1 MCLDGKTVLITG
13 GARGIGRATALVMA
27 ERGASVGLFDLNGE
41 AERTAEMIRGIGQK
55 ASFRV
60 VDVAD
65 ADQVRAGVAALEDA
79 LGPVDIL
86 VNNAGI
92 VNNIAPLAT
101 MSQEAWQRELDVN
114 LTGPF
119 NMIQA
124 VIVGMAERGWG
135 RIVNV
140 SSAAA
145 RGGLYNQSGYASTK
159 AGLIGLTQ
167 NVTIEYAGRGI
178 TCNAVLPGMIGTENV
193 LAMPSEI
200 LEQATRMSP
209 SRRVGEPR
217 EVGQLIAFLC
227 SDMAAYIN
235 GVEILI
241 DGGAATNSV
250 VLGSRKALKERES

>member
-1 MCLDGKTVLITG
+1 MRLDGKTVLITG
-13 GARGIGRATALVMA
+13 AARGIGRATALVMA
-27 ERGASVGLFDLNGE
+27 ERGASVGLFDLNEE

-101 MSQEAWQRELDVN
+101 MSHEAWQRELGVN

-140 SSAAA
+140 SSVAA

-178 TCNAVLPGMIGTENV
+178 TCNAVLPGIIGTENV

-200 LEQATRMSP
+200 LEQAIRMSP